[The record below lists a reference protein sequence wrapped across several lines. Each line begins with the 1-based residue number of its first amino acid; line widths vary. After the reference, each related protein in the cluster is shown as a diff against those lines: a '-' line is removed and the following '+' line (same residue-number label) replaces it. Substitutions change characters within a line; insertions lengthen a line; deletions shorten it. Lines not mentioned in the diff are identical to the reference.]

1 MTTDTA
7 VLGTSTTNTTQG
19 SVATAKATF
28 DADLLLLNPKDGA
41 VVVVPKEHA
50 KAFLQEANQMAVLCA
65 ALTQAKEKLL
75 QLEDKLAVVQAQR
88 FPSMG
93 DAQVLQSQI
102 KQARKAY
109 DEAYN
114 NVKKELGDKGYLA
127 TSGNG
132 KEMLELIPLAQRKQ
146 GGKPQP
152 WARKWTYVRSDKVS
166 SHWRS
171 YSFNKPENGQP
182 ASFVKNGKVDA
193 QELKKQFT
201 KLEPKLKAEWSS
213 DPVAGFWFP
222 ELQAWAEQVNHKSEG
237 NHVSFEYGVQLF
249 RYFAGCGASA
259 EWNPRGGKIAAKFNG
274 KAELMLAS
282 GKAKTEG
289 YLPAKDGWVW
299 TLTGPKSGKEFHI
312 GAVRFFGE
320 AKLEG
325 ACGASAAAELGL
337 EVDYSQLTGKSGVKG
352 AKRKAAS
359 ATGAD
364 VNANVGKLN
373 ELGAEAG
380 LGGDL
385 FAGAKLSG
393 ELTGA
398 LQYKSPEV
406 TNGKAD
412 EFGAMA
418 QVGPKVEVQ
427 FGAGAAAALM
437 VHYDKGKFRLKAK
450 AGVCLGPGAKG
461 EIGLEVDA
469 KRVYTF
475 MEWLFRALLN
485 ANFEVLEIVTGEGYE
500 AAMRLQAMWLNGVAD
515 VYDDINRAWDKFERR
530 VELEDQRIT
539 LMKRVLSNP
548 RELRICLPE
557 AHGIMLYQLTR
568 HGTMTKLLPQN
579 TGLNFE
585 VMGERKRAVM
595 QICRWAQSKRQFEN
609 MVQHIGPHGEKG
621 GFKGNLQGLLRFM
634 EIGPFNSRFDD
645 ELQSLYL
652 SLPYEPPRGHPLALN
667 DSAAFQ
673 TYARMGDSLPYLALL
688 NGKAMPLSS
697 ATA

>member
-1 MTTDTA
+1 MSTDTA
-7 VLGTSTTNTTQG
+7 VLGTGTTNTNRGT
-19 SVATAKATF
+19 VAPAKATF
-28 DADLLLLNPKDGA
+28 DADLLLLDPKNES
-41 VVVVPKEHA
+41 VVVIPKEHA
-50 KAFLQEANQMAVLCA
+50 KAFIQEANQMASLCN

-75 QLEDKLAVVQAQR
+75 ALEEKLAVAQAQR
-88 FPSMG
+88 FPPIG
-93 DAQVLQSQI
+93 EIQTLPNQI

-109 DEAYN
+109 DDAYAA
-114 NVKKELGDKGYLA
+114 VQKELGDKGYLA

-166 SHWRS
+166 AHKRS
-171 YSFNKPENGQP
+171 YQFNKHEKGQP
-182 ASFVKNGKVDA
+182 ASFVKNGKIDA
-193 QELKKQFT
+193 QELKKQFS
-201 KLEPKLKAEWSS
+201 KLEPKLKAEWNS
-213 DPVAGFWFP
+213 DPIAGFWFP
-222 ELQAWAEQVNHKSEG
+222 ELQAWAEQINKKSEG
-237 NHVSFEYGVQLF
+237 NNVSFEYGVQLF

-259 EWNPRGGKIAAKFNG
+259 EWNPKGGKVSAKFNG

-282 GKAKTEG
+282 GKAKAEG

-299 TLTGPKSGKEFHI
+299 TLIGPKSGKEFHI

-325 ACGASAAAELGL
+325 ACGASASAELGV

-352 AKRKAAS
+352 ARRKQAAP
-359 ATGAD
+359 
-364 VNANVGKLN
+364 NAPTNTGKLDQ
-373 ELGAEAG
+373 LGAEAG

-406 TNGKAD
+406 KDGKPD
-412 EFGAMA
+412 EFGSMA

-437 VHYDKGKFRLKAK
+437 VHYDKGKFRVKAK

-469 KRVYTF
+469 KRVYIF

-485 ANFEVLEIVTGEGYE
+485 ANFEMLEIVTAKGYKS
-500 AAMRLQAMWLNGVAD
+500 AMQLQAMLLNGVTDA
-515 VYDDINRAWDKFERR
+515 YDNVSDRWDQFQKQM
-530 VELEDQRIT
+530 ELEGQRVT
-539 LMKRVLSNP
+539 LMTRVLNNQ
-548 RELRICLPE
+548 RELRICVPE
-557 AHGIMLYQLTR
+557 AHGIMLHQLTR

-585 VMGERKRAVM
+585 VMAERKKAVM
-595 QICRWAQSKRQFEN
+595 QVCRWAQSKRQFEN
-609 MVQHIGPHGEKG
+609 MVQHMGPNGEKG
-621 GFKGNLQGLLRFM
+621 GFKGNFQGLLRFM
-634 EIGPFNSRFDD
+634 EIGPFNSRFD
-645 ELQSLYL
+645 EALQALYL
-652 SLPYEPPRGHPLALN
+652 GLPYEPPRGHPLALN
-667 DSAAFQ
+667 DSAAFK

-688 NGKAMPLSS
+688 DGKATPLGS
-697 ATA
+697 ALA